1 MDENTKKL
9 VQESW
14 AKVVPIADQAAELF
28 YGRLFELD
36 PTLKFLFKA
45 PIPVQGKL
53 LMKALDGAVTGLN
66 DLGAL
71 VPVDKDYDTVGAAF
85 LWTLAQGLGEAFTDE
100 VRAAWT
106 EVYGVLASVMKDA
119 QAEVVIAA
127 AVSPREKRLVQG
139 SWDAVVPIA
148 ETAASIFYAKLF
160 ELDPALRPMFT
171 TDITEQGKKL
181 MQMLMVAVKG
191 LDRLEEIVPTLVQLG
206 ARHAGYGVKDKD
218 YDTVAE
224 AFLFT
229 LGQGLGAAFT
239 DEVKGAWVTVYT
251 LLAGTMKSAAAQV
264 ADAAPVKEL
273 SATTSSPP
281 SASPPATSGRSGARI
296 GMLVVSVLIVLTLAI
311 GYL

>member
-71 VPVDKDYDTVGAAF
+71 VPVVQQLGSRHAAYGVVDKDYDTVGAAF

-119 QAEVVIAA
+119 QA
-127 AVSPREKRLVQG
+127 
-139 SWDAVVPIA
+139 
-148 ETAASIFYAKLF
+148 
-160 ELDPALRPMFT
+160 
-171 TDITEQGKKL
+171 
-181 MQMLMVAVKG
+181 
-191 LDRLEEIVPTLVQLG
+191 
-206 ARHAGYGVKDKD
+206 
-218 YDTVAE
+218 
-224 AFLFT
+224 
-229 LGQGLGAAFT
+229 
-239 DEVKGAWVTVYT
+239 
-251 LLAGTMKSAAAQV
+251 
-264 ADAAPVKEL
+264 
-273 SATTSSPP
+273 
-281 SASPPATSGRSGARI
+281 
-296 GMLVVSVLIVLTLAI
+296 
-311 GYL
+311 